1 MKHLISK
8 VVSAGASSI
17 LILASSQ
24 VLGATTNNGNSGG
37 STTLFSSFSTLLGPA
52 QTGQPNQVCGETTPV
67 TSPSAGAASAP
78 GSPFSPGGVSGQVYA
93 GTQTQNSK
101 NSASVSQYDVA
112 CSKQPSGK

>member
-1 MKHLISK
+1 MKHLIAK

-17 LILASSQ
+17 LILASGQ
-24 VLGATTNNGNSGG
+24 VFGATNNGNSGG
-37 STTLFSSFSTLLGPA
+37 STNLFSSFSTLLGPA

-67 TSPSAGAASAP
+67 TSPSAGAATAP

-101 NSASVSQYDVA
+101 NPASVSQYDVA